1 VLAHSTNHLLD
12 LEIILHLDLSK
23 GHRQDRAT
31 NRLLDPLKD
40 LRPAQQTTRHPGLRT
55 FRRPAQRTY
64 RLLAQLKLHPLD
76 HVMIHHLGLLI
87 DPRLVLSSY
96 FLANLYFAY
105 RTISLVLLMLVTLN
119 LR

>member
-23 GHRQDRAT
+23 GHRQDRA
-31 NRLLDPLKD
+31 
-40 LRPAQQTTRHPGLRT
+40 
-55 FRRPAQRTY
+55 TY